1 MTDVKPGQTWADT
14 YHLGRHIRI
23 DTITDGKA
31 TCTETANSME
41 VQTYLNEV
49 HGGPAPSGKYYGDK
63 RGTVTRI
70 AVTTLGRKQ
79 WQLMKYA
86 ASQ

>member
-1 MTDVKPGQTWADT
+1 VTDVTPGQAWADT
-14 YHLGRHIRI
+14 YHPGRRIRI
-23 DTITDGKA
+23 DTVTDGKA
-31 TCTETANSME
+31 TCTEIANSIE

-63 RGTVTRI
+63 RGTTTRI
-70 AVTTLGRKQ
+70 AVTTLRRKQ
-79 WQLMKYA
+79 WQLIRD